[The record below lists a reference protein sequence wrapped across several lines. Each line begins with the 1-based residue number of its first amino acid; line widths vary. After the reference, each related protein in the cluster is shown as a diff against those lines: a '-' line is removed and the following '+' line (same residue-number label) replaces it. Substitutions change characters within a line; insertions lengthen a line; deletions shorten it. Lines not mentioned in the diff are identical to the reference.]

1 MRPAATALALVA
13 LLAQTALIQDAWSQ
27 GVGAQDANMAAQ
39 NLTLALPH
47 PLGAGETA
55 FIEIALGAISKG
67 RVVTITT
74 ADGQPLGT
82 VAPFGARPAQTG
94 ETYNYTLP
102 VPAAAIHNGRVAIR
116 VTISQPGGP
125 PRAPTAQEVRAVKLG
140 IGGAKP

>member
-1 MRPAATALALVA
+1 MRRSAAALALVA
-13 LLAQTALIQDAWSQ
+13 LLAQAASIQDVW
-27 GVGAQDANMAAQ
+27 AQETNMAAQ

-47 PLGAGETA
+47 PLGTGETA
-55 FIEIALGAISKG
+55 FIEVQLGAISRG

-102 VPAAAIHNGRVAIR
+102 VPAAAIRDGHLAIR
-116 VTISQPGGP
+116 LTISEPGGP